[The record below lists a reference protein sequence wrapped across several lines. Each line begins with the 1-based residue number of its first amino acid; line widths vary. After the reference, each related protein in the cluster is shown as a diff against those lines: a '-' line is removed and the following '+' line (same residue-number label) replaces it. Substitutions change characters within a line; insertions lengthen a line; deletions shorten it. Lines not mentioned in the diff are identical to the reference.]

1 VTIANR
7 TVLIVLTV
15 LVLALPGVAGAAAQG
30 STASQ
35 APPPRAQVLSG
46 SLLGGVPTGQVTPEP
61 LALSLKDA
69 VDRALQSNLAVRLQQ
84 ESVHLSE
91 GTRAVTRSDLL
102 PNISARLAATRQ
114 QINLA
119 AFGFTRIPGIPGANL
134 PTIVGP
140 FNVFDVRLSV
150 TQSLLDFSRQDD
162 LRADSATVRA
172 EIATLKSTRGMAAA
186 VAAGLY
192 LLSVAAESRID
203 AARTQAE
210 TADALYRLA
219 TDLKE
224 AGIVAGI
231 DVIRAQVQ
239 QQRQRQRLIAAQ
251 NDFEKLKLELARAIG
266 LPIGQGIV
274 LTDKVPYAPLSPP
287 ALDTAL
293 ARAYTSRADYQAV
306 RARADAAEADR
317 DSAQSELLPSLHA
330 NADYGTIGQSLGTT
344 QPTFAVSANM
354 RVPVFEGKR
363 QQAHLV
369 EADARLRERQ
379 SELADHRARVDYE
392 VRAALLDLRSAD
404 EQVQVTQAA
413 VTLANQELEQARDR
427 FSAGVASNIEVIQAQ
442 DAVASASE
450 QYISILYAHNLA
462 KIALA
467 TALGVVDE
475 SAAAFIGGSIP

>member
-1 VTIANR
+1 VTIANT
-7 TVLIVLTV
+7 TVPIVLTV
-15 LVLALPGVAGAAAQG
+15 LVLARPGSAGAAAQG
-30 STASQ
+30 RAASQ

-69 VDRALQSNLAVRLQQ
+69 VDRALRSNLGVLLQQ
-84 ESVHLSE
+84 ESVRLSE
-91 GTRAVTRSDLL
+91 GTRAVTLSDLL
-102 PNISARLAATRQ
+102 PNISARLTTTRQ
-114 QINLA
+114 QVNLA
-119 AFGFTRIPGIPGANL
+119 AFGFTGFPGADI
-134 PTIVGP
+134 PTLVGP
-140 FNVFDVRLSV
+140 FNVFDGRLSV
-150 TQSLLDFSRQDD
+150 TQSLIDFSRQND

-172 EIATLKSTRGMAAA
+172 EIATLKSIRGMAAV

-192 LLSVAAESRID
+192 LQSVAAESRIA

-239 QQRQRQRLIAAQ
+239 QQGQRQRLIAAQ
-251 NDFEKLKLELARAIG
+251 NDFEKLKLQLARVIG
-266 LPIGQGIV
+266 LPIGQAIV

-293 ARAYTSRADYQAV
+293 ARAYTFRSDYQAI
-306 RARADAAEADR
+306 RAHADAAEADR
-317 DSAQSELLPSLHA
+317 DSARSELLPSLHA
-330 NADYGTIGQSLGTT
+330 NADYGTIGQSPGNA

-354 RVPVFEGKR
+354 RVPVFEGGR
-363 QQAHLV
+363 QRAHLV

-379 SELADHRARVDYE
+379 SELADYRARVDYE

-427 FSAGVASNIEVIQAQ
+427 FSAGVASNVEVIQAQ

-467 TALGVVDE
+467 SALGVVDE
-475 SAAAFIGGSIP
+475 SAAAFIGGSIQ